1 MREALFLKQ
10 NVERWKTYERPVSD
24 PDLMA
29 ERFVAL
35 TDDLAYAKTF
45 YPGSKTVKYLNNL
58 AADIHLA
65 IYKNR
70 KEKKNRFLE
79 FWKTDLPLVL
89 ARNRKALLYA
99 FLFFMTFVLMG
110 VMSAKYD
117 ASFRRLILGDGY
129 VNMTNENIEKGDPFG
144 VYKSMDPGYMFVRI
158 ALNNIYVSFMVFV
171 QGFFLGIGT
180 VYGLFRNGVMLGAFE
195 YYFFKQGLGM
205 QSILVVFIHGT
216 LEISAIVIAG
226 AAGIIL
232 GNSILFP
239 GTYSR
244 GHSMR
249 SGAMDGIK
257 IMVGL
262 VPVFIVAAFFEGY
275 VTRHTGMPLW
285 LSVSIL
291 SLSAAFIIWYFVIY
305 PYIVLKKYNEY
316 NLAAQTDQGLW
327 REGN

>member
-1 MREALFLKQ
+1 MREAVFLKQ
-10 NVERWKTYERPVSD
+10 NVERWKSYEKPVND
-24 PDLMA
+24 PDIIA

-45 YPGSKTVKYLNNL
+45 YPDSKTVKYLNSL

-79 FWKTDLPLVL
+79 FWRTDLPLVM
-89 ARNRKALLYA
+89 ARNARALLYS
-99 FLFFMTFVLMG
+99 FLFFMTFVLIG
-110 VMSAKYD
+110 VLSAKYD
-117 ASFRRLILGDGY
+117 NNFIRLILGDGY
-129 VNMTNENIEKGDPFG
+129 VNMTIENIERGDPFG
-144 VYKSMDPGYMFVRI
+144 VYKREDPFVMFTYI
-158 ALNNIYVSFMVFV
+158 AFNNIYVSFLVFV

-180 VYGLFRNGVMLGAFE
+180 IYGLFRNGVMLGSFE
-195 YYFFKQGLGM
+195 YFFFKHGLGLK
-205 QSILVVFIHGT
+205 SILVVFIHGT

-239 GTYSR
+239 GTYPR

-249 SGAMDGIK
+249 RGAMDGIK

-262 VPVFIVAAFFEGY
+262 VPVFLVAAFFEGY

-285 LSVSIL
+285 MSGSIL
-291 SLSAAFIIWYFVIY
+291 VASAAFIIWYFVIY
-305 PYIVLKKYNEY
+305 PQIVLKKIYERNP
-316 NLAAQTDQGLW
+316 AAEQDQGLW
-327 REGN
+327 REGD